1 MRTAFIPSWLD
12 DLELNLYEFR
22 LYCHILRRGELYGS
36 NANICKICKIERKK
50 LFETIVS
57 LESKNLIKVTRTKGM
72 TNRITAL
79 QPSPKTEHL
88 PSPDLDYPPSP
99 NLEQEVVRKR
109 NTKDTPIKE
118 TPIKEKK
125 QKPLI
130 VFPFESE
137 RFKTTW
143 QAWKDER
150 KERRKPLTKRAIV
163 LQIGRMQG
171 FTENEVIT
179 AINLAIEK
187 QWATFYPQKEMNYNQ
202 PRSTTETLKLRGF
215 ND

>member
-22 LYCHILRRGELYGS
+22 LYCHILRRGELFGS

-50 LFETIVS
+50 VFETIVS
-57 LESKNLIKVTRTKGM
+57 LESKNLIKVTRQKGM
-72 TNRITAL
+72 TNRIIAL

-118 TPIKEKK
+118 TPIKEDKATTS
-125 QKPLI
+125 I
-130 VFPFESE
+130 VFPFDSE
-137 RFKTTW
+137 RFKSTW
-143 QAWKDER
+143 QTWAAER
-150 KERRKPLTKRAIV
+150 KDRKKPLSERAIV
-163 LQIGRMQG
+163 LQIGKMQG
-171 FTENEVIT
+171 HTEDEVIT
-179 AINLAIEK
+179 AINAAIEGR
-187 QWATFYPQKEMNYNQ
+187 WATFYPKKQINNNQ